1 MNRSEDLRADYDR
14 LGVLLAEEPDG
25 AKAAAL
31 VRERRLI
38 GELLEGL
45 ESPVEVPFVD
55 QLAGRRKSR
64 TKTDGAAGRR
74 KRQSG

>member
-1 MNRSEDLRADYDR
+1 MNRAEDLRADYDR
-14 LGVLLAEEPDG
+14 LGVLLVGEPDG

-55 QLAGRRKSR
+55 QLAKRRKSH
-64 TKTDGAAGRR
+64 TKVDGAAGRR